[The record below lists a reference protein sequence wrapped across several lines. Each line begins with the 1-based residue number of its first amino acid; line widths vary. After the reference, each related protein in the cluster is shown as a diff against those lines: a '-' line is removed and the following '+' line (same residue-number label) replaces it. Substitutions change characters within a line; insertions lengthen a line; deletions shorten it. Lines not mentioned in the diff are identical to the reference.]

1 MHWIGVTVLF
11 SGIRRNDENIFL
23 FEGSTMVSKDKNP
36 LSVLLVT
43 EFFTG
48 CSPVQRNREEGFWT
62 FVSGFYII
70 VYHIPLCI

>member
-43 EFFTG
+43 EFFSLDVVPCRETG
-48 CSPVQRNREEGFWT
+48 KKG
-62 FVSGFYII
+62 SGHLFLDFI
-70 VYHIPLCI
+70 